1 MISSIADTAS
11 VSVPTPRPVHELWA
25 ETIGCHVLRACD
37 SGKVEAVFDRACNIL
52 LDSGGLVTILGHS
65 AGNVAHGIRL
75 RSDQRLDRIFRRGMQ
90 VHIGDER
97 VSFDGGAVS
106 VLLSAASTWKPA
118 FRLAMSNWD
127 GRSIDAAFLVADS
140 LGNLALE
147 RGSEFLAVVLQAG
160 PRATP
165 LAFRISEVLPPL
177 ADAVRSYD
185 RTATLQRVAN
195 LIGLGPGLTP
205 AGDDFIVGLLAG
217 LALSAQT
224 EAQIDYLRAVCCGV
238 ALLSNATTC
247 VSRQHLRDACALAFS
262 ERLSDL
268 CLSIALGSA
277 KPRLDSHVAAQIAV
291 GASSGADA
299 AAGLIFAL
307 FDCRMITPT
316 DRITRDAPR
325 SSL

>member
-1 MISSIADTAS
+1 MISLVADMAS
-11 VSVPTPRPVHELWA
+11 VSVPTPRAVNELWA
-25 ETIGCHVLRACD
+25 ETIGCCVLRACD

-52 LDSGGLVTILGHS
+52 LDAGGLVTILGHS

-75 RSDQRLDRIFRRGMQ
+75 RSDQRLDRMFRRGMP
-90 VHIGDER
+90 VHVGDER
-97 VSFDGGAVS
+97 VCFDGGTVS

-118 FRLAMSNWD
+118 FRLGMSNWD
-127 GRSIDAAFLVADS
+127 GRSIDAAFLVADF
-140 LGNLALE
+140 LRDLALG
-147 RGSEFLAVVLQAG
+147 RGSEFLAAVLRAG

-165 LAFRISEVLPPL
+165 LAFRILEILPPL
-177 ADAVRSYD
+177 AGAVRSYD
-185 RTATLQRVAN
+185 RTATLQCVAN

-217 LALSAQT
+217 LTLSAQT

-238 ALLSNATTC
+238 GLLSNATTC
-247 VSRQHLRDACALAFS
+247 VSRQHLRDSCALAFS

-268 CLSIALGSA
+268 CVSIALGAA
-277 KPRLDSHVAAQIAV
+277 KPRLVSHVAAQISV
-291 GASSGADA
+291 GASSGTDA

-307 FDCRMITPT
+307 IECRMTTPAMK
-316 DRITRDAPR
+316 IMPEAPR

>member
-1 MISSIADTAS
+1 M
-11 VSVPTPRPVHELWA
+11 P
-25 ETIGCHVLRACD
+25 
-37 SGKVEAVFDRACNIL
+37 
-52 LDSGGLVTILGHS
+52 
-65 AGNVAHGIRL
+65 
-75 RSDQRLDRIFRRGMQ
+75 

-97 VSFDGGAVS
+97 VSFDGGTVS

-118 FRLAMSNWD
+118 FGLGMSNWD
-127 GRSIDAAFLVADS
+127 GRSVDTALAVADS
-140 LGNLALE
+140 LGDLALG
-147 RGSEFLAVVLQAG
+147 RGSEFLAVVLRAG

-165 LAFRISEVLPPL
+165 LAFRISEILSPL

-185 RTATLQRVAN
+185 RTATLKCVAH

-217 LALSAQT
+217 LTLSAQT

-238 ALLSNATTC
+238 ALLSNATTF

-268 CLSIALGSA
+268 CLSIALGAA
-277 KPRLDSHVAAQIAV
+277 KPRLVSRVAAQIAV

-307 FDCRMITPT
+307 IECRMTTPA
-316 DRITRDAPR
+316 DKFTRDALR